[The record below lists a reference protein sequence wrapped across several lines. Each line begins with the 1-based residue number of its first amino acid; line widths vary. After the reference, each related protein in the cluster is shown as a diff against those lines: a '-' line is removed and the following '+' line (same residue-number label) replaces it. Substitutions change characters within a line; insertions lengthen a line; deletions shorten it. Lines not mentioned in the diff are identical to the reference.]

1 MYVCTYARMYVYM
14 YYVCMHLHMYV
25 CTYVRMYVCIMYV
38 LCMYVCIMY
47 VCMYAFTHVC
57 MSITYVIDLCHTVY
71 TTGLL

>member
-1 MYVCTYARMYVYM
+1 
-14 YYVCMHLHMYV
+14 
-25 CTYVRMYVCIMYV
+25 MYV